1 MKKYVSLFLA
11 LIMIFTLASCGGKT
25 EENTTVS
32 LPAVAA
38 ERAAVEQAGAIATQQ
53 YIIARLKTEALI
65 EYDIENGSIDEL
77 KVMTDDTLEAWRLCE
92 LASVQAAELAD
103 YAQSLRSSAS
113 TQAATISYTSS
124 SPARIGLFTMV
135 AYAAEEN
142 AAVKWAKELT
152 EKYDSYPAG
161 QKVKQLAENLGTDAK
176 KAYAQLKMA
185 QNILEG
191 EAYSAEGDTMQSFEN
206 AAMATKTV
214 CKTGLYIGGVVAGG
228 GVANGILEAG
238 GMIIGGVDTIVDIA
252 STGSTIILGE
262 NNKVTMAA
270 NDLKDI
276 VGPIASIAGGVN
288 VFSGDS
294 IKAGIKAGAEF
305 SKQMGSLD
313 KLNYIGESV
322 LDLVSEGKILGGTI
336 TVGGDGKTTVTMT
349 EISTEGKTPDEVA
362 KELKEAGL
370 PVPEEGESKTA
381 AELAE
386 ELEEE
391 YYYTEEE
398 LNEVIESLRNLLYDM
413 FLNPEEEPSETPPT
427 QEPPEES
434 AVPPVVS
441 GGLSIDEIVGT
452 YDIVLSNDDGD
463 TEEIQNVYTKN
474 ENGQLVRNGA
484 AMDYDPITGTSTY
497 TIKFDD
503 GDYITQM
510 LVFSSEN
517 GRISIS
523 GTILAVGK
531 GRSMTYIKGT
541 KID

>member
-11 LIMIFTLASCGGKT
+11 LIMIFTLASCGGRT
-25 EENTTVS
+25 DENTTVS
-32 LPAVAA
+32 LPAVAT

-77 KVMTDDTLEAWRLCE
+77 KAMTDDTLEAWRLCE

-113 TQAATISYTSS
+113 TQAATMSYTSS

-161 QKVKQLAENLGTDAK
+161 QKVKQLSENLGTDAK
-176 KAYAQLKMA
+176 NAFAQLKMA
-185 QNILEG
+185 QAILEG
-191 EAYSAEGDTMQSFEN
+191 AAYNDEADTIQKYEN
-206 AAMATKTV
+206 AAMATKTA
-214 CKTGLYIGGVVAGG
+214 CKTGLYIGGVIASGG
-228 GVANGILEAG
+228 TATGILEAG
-238 GMIIGGVDTIVDIA
+238 GMVISGVDTIVDIA

-336 TVGGDGKTTVTMT
+336 TVGGNGKTTVTT
-349 EISTEGKTPDEVA
+349 KEIDLEGKTTDEVE
-362 KELKEAGL
+362 KELEKAGL
-370 PVPEEGESKTA
+370 SLPEDEDPKTT

-386 ELEEE
+386 EMEEK
-391 YYYTEEE
+391 YFYTEEE
-398 LNEVIESLRNLLYDM
+398 INEIIENLRQLLYDM
-413 FLNPEEEPSETPPT
+413 FLEEEPEKEEKPAEKPAVIGLPLEEVLGTYSITFTDDGESETANFT
-427 QEPPEES
+427 FMYYEGNLVFKPEKALAGFLLIAGPYKYDPSTATATCEVES
-434 AVPPVVS
+434 E
-441 GGLSIDEIVGT
+441 GLSASAKVSF
-452 YDIVLSNDDGD
+452 V
-463 TEEIQNVYTKN
+463 
-474 ENGQLVRNGA
+474 
-484 AMDYDPITGTSTY
+484 
-497 TIKFDD
+497 
-503 GDYITQM
+503 
-510 LVFSSEN
+510 SEN
-517 GRISIS
+517 GVIRLTTSS
-523 GTILAVGK
+523 T
-531 GRSMTYIKGT
+531 MTMKGT
-541 KID
+541 ATINGEGIKIE

>member
-103 YAQSLRSSAS
+103 YAQNLRSSAS
-113 TQAATISYTSS
+113 TQAATTSYTSS
-124 SPARIGLFTMV
+124 SPAGIGLFTMV

-142 AAVKWAKELT
+142 VAVKWAKELT
-152 EKYDSYPAG
+152 EKYDSYPSG
-161 QKVKQLAENLGTDAK
+161 QKIKQLSENLGTDAK
-176 KAYAQLKMA
+176 NAFAQLKMA

-252 STGSTIILGE
+252 STGSTIICGE
-262 NNKVTMAA
+262 NSKITMAA
-270 NDLKDI
+270 NDFKDFM
-276 VGPIASIAGGVN
+276 GPISSAAGGVN
-288 VFSGDS
+288 VLTG
-294 IKAGIKAGAEF
+294 GIKFAGDAAD
-305 SKQMGSLD
+305 KIGSID
-313 KLNYIGESV
+313 KLSYIGESL
-322 LDLVSEGKILGGTI
+322 LDLVRDGKIMGGLI
-336 TVGGDGKTTVTMT
+336 TVGENGETTVTMT
-349 EISTEGKTPDEVA
+349 EIDVEGKTPEEIE
-362 KELKEAGL
+362 KELENAGL
-370 PVPEEGESKTA
+370 SLPQDEEAKTA

-441 GGLSIDEIVGT
+441 GGLSIDEVVGSYHVALIGT
-452 YDIVLSNDDGD
+452 D
-463 TEEIQNVYTKN
+463 TEGTWLLAKKGDSQIVDETGDMVY
-474 ENGQLVRNGA
+474 
-484 AMDYDPITGTSTY
+484 DYDPKTGIATSSY
-497 TIKFDD
+497 
-503 GDYITQM
+503 
-510 LVFSSEN
+510 EN
-517 GRISIS
+517 E
-523 GTILAVGK
+523 AGK
-531 GRSMTYIKGT
+531 GTTELIFTAEDGKISLSGSWRYSNEVNDETTIFNYKGT
-541 KID
+541 KTD

>member
-32 LPAVAA
+32 LSAVAA

-113 TQAATISYTSS
+113 TQAATMSYTSS
-124 SPARIGLFTMV
+124 KSAVIGLFTTV

-142 AAVKWAKELT
+142 AAVKWAKDLT
-152 EKYDSYPAG
+152 TKYDAYPSG
-161 QKVKQLAENLGTDAK
+161 QKIKQLSENLGTDAK
-176 KAYAQLKMA
+176 NAFAQLKMA
-185 QNILEG
+185 QAILEG
-191 EAYSAEGDTMQSFEN
+191 AAYNDEADTIQKYEN
-206 AAMATKTV
+206 AAMATKTA
-214 CKTGLYIGGVVAGG
+214 CKTGLYIGGVIASGG
-228 GVANGILEAG
+228 TATGILEAG
-238 GMIIGGVDTIVDIA
+238 GMVISGVDTIVDIA

-276 VGPIASIAGGVN
+276 VGSIASIAGGVN

-336 TVGGDGKTTVTMT
+336 TVGDDGETTVTMT

-370 PVPEEGESKTA
+370 PVPEEGEPKTT

-386 ELEEE
+386 EIEEE

-398 LNEVIESLRNLLYDM
+398 LNEVIENLRNLLYEM
-413 FLNPEEEPSETPPT
+413 FLDS
-427 QEPPEES
+427 EES
-434 AVPPVVS
+434 TAPPAEAI
-441 GGLSIDEIVGT
+441 GGLSIDEIVGI
-452 YDIVLSNDDGD
+452 YDVTLKSDWPEGPREQA
-463 TEEIQNVYTKN
+463 TEIKFVKRD
-474 ENGQLVRNGA
+474 GQLEIDKGLFVLLTK
-484 AMDYDPITGTSTY
+484 MPFDYDRNTNTATCTYERQDGTTTTETFVFTKEKGNIYVSGTST
-497 TIKFDD
+497 
-503 GDYITQM
+503 G
-510 LVFSSEN
+510 SA
-517 GRISIS
+517 
-523 GTILAVGK
+523 GTVYFEGCK
-531 GRSMTYIKGT
+531 V
-541 KID
+541 D

>member
-1 MKKYVSLFLA
+1 
-11 LIMIFTLASCGGKT
+11 
-25 EENTTVS
+25 
-32 LPAVAA
+32 
-38 ERAAVEQAGAIATQQ
+38 
-53 YIIARLKTEALI
+53 
-65 EYDIENGSIDEL
+65 
-77 KVMTDDTLEAWRLCE
+77 
-92 LASVQAAELAD
+92 
-103 YAQSLRSSAS
+103 
-113 TQAATISYTSS
+113 
-124 SPARIGLFTMV
+124 
-135 AYAAEEN
+135 
-142 AAVKWAKELT
+142 
-152 EKYDSYPAG
+152 
-161 QKVKQLAENLGTDAK
+161 
-176 KAYAQLKMA
+176 
-185 QNILEG
+185 
-191 EAYSAEGDTMQSFEN
+191 
-206 AAMATKTV
+206 MATKTA
-214 CKTGLYIGGVVAGG
+214 CKTGLYIGGVIASGG
-228 GVANGILEAG
+228 TATGILEAG
-238 GMIIGGVDTIVDIA
+238 GMVISGVDTIVDIA

-336 TVGGDGKTTVTMT
+336 TVGDDGETTVTMT

-370 PVPEEGESKTA
+370 PVPEEGEPKTA

-386 ELEEE
+386 EIEEE

-398 LNEVIESLRNLLYDM
+398 LNEVIENLRNLLYEM
-413 FLNPEEEPSETPPT
+413 FLDSEEEPMETPPAE
-427 QEPPEES
+427 EPTEES
-434 AVPPVVS
+434 TAPPAEAI

-463 TEEIQNVYTKN
+463 TEEIQNVYSKN
-474 ENGQLVRNGA
+474 ENGQLVLNGG

-497 TIKFDD
+497 THTFDD
-503 GDYITQM
+503 GDYITQT

-523 GTILAVGK
+523 GTILVVGK
-531 GRSMTYIKGT
+531 GTATIYIKGT

>member
-11 LIMIFTLASCGGKT
+11 LIMIFTLASCGGRT
-25 EENTTVS
+25 DENTTVS
-32 LPAVAA
+32 LPAVAT

-77 KVMTDDTLEAWRLCE
+77 KAMTDDTLEAWRLCE

-113 TQAATISYTSS
+113 TQAATMSYTSS

-161 QKVKQLAENLGTDAK
+161 QKVKQLSENLGTDAK
-176 KAYAQLKMA
+176 NAFAQLKMA
-185 QNILEG
+185 QAILEG
-191 EAYSAEGDTMQSFEN
+191 AAYNDEADTIQKYEN
-206 AAMATKTV
+206 AAMATKTA
-214 CKTGLYIGGVVAGG
+214 CKTGLYIGGVIASGG
-228 GVANGILEAG
+228 TATGILEAG
-238 GMIIGGVDTIVDIA
+238 GMVISGVDTIVDIA

-294 IKAGIKAGAEF
+294 IQAGIKAGAEF

-336 TVGGDGKTTVTMT
+336 TVGGNGKTTVTT
-349 EISTEGKTPDEVA
+349 KEIDLEGKTTDEVE
-362 KELKEAGL
+362 KELEKAGL
-370 PVPEEGESKTA
+370 SLPEDEDPKTT

-386 ELEEE
+386 EMEEK
-391 YYYTEEE
+391 YFYTEEE
-398 LNEVIESLRNLLYDM
+398 INEIIENLRQLLYDM
-413 FLNPEEEPSETPPT
+413 FLEEEPEK
-427 QEPPEES
+427 EEKPAEKP

-441 GGLSIDEIVGT
+441 GGLSIDEVVGSYHVALIGT
-452 YDIVLSNDDGD
+452 D
-463 TEEIQNVYTKN
+463 TEGTWLLAKKGDSQIVDETGDMVY
-474 ENGQLVRNGA
+474 
-484 AMDYDPITGTSTY
+484 DYDPKTGIATSSY
-497 TIKFDD
+497 
-503 GDYITQM
+503 
-510 LVFSSEN
+510 EN
-517 GRISIS
+517 E
-523 GTILAVGK
+523 AGK
-531 GRSMTYIKGT
+531 GTTELIFTAEDGKISLSGSWRYSNEVNDETTIFNYKGT
-541 KID
+541 KTD

>member
-113 TQAATISYTSS
+113 TQAATMSYTSS
-124 SPARIGLFTMV
+124 KSAVIGLFTTV

-142 AAVKWAKELT
+142 AAVKWAKDLT
-152 EKYDSYPAG
+152 TKYDSYPAG

-252 STGSTIILGE
+252 STGSTIICGE
-262 NNKVTMAA
+262 NSKITMAA
-270 NDLKDI
+270 NDFKDFM
-276 VGPIASIAGGVN
+276 GPISSAAGGVN
-288 VFSGDS
+288 VLTG
-294 IKAGIKAGAEF
+294 GIKFAGDAAD
-305 SKQMGSLD
+305 KIGSID
-313 KLNYIGESV
+313 KLSYIGESL
-322 LDLVSEGKILGGTI
+322 LDLVRDGKIMGGLI
-336 TVGGDGKTTVTMT
+336 TVGENGETTVTMT
-349 EISTEGKTPDEVA
+349 EIDVEGKTPEEIE
-362 KELKEAGL
+362 KELENAGL
-370 PVPEEGESKTA
+370 SLPQDEEAKTA

-441 GGLSIDEIVGT
+441 GGLSIDEVVGSYHVALIGT
-452 YDIVLSNDDGD
+452 D
-463 TEEIQNVYTKN
+463 TEGTWLLAKKGDSQIVDETGDMVY
-474 ENGQLVRNGA
+474 
-484 AMDYDPITGTSTY
+484 DYDPKTGIATSSY
-497 TIKFDD
+497 
-503 GDYITQM
+503 
-510 LVFSSEN
+510 EN
-517 GRISIS
+517 E
-523 GTILAVGK
+523 AGK
-531 GRSMTYIKGT
+531 GTTELIFTAEDGKISLSGSWRYSNEVNDETTIFNYKGT
-541 KID
+541 KTD